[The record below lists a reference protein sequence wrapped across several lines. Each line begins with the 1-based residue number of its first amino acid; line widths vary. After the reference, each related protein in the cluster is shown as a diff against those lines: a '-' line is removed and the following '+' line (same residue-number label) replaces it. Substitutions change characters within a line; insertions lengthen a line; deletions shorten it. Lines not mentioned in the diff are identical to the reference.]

1 MSDNPLCVR
10 FKQLLVSWL
19 KALTG
24 NNLSQSD
31 NTSNLT
37 NNSSINITES
47 RNNSIDEFIIDTQ
60 VSGDQQQEL
69 ILNYSLNQQSLFKEI
84 GDRRSRLETECKEL
98 QKQNDFLMQKIQHL
112 RKSKNIDDLS
122 PEQSFRVGKQIEE
135 AQAKREAIAQQLEE
149 LEKTAGST
157 NLYSTLMK
165 LGYQQQVR
173 LFREAIQTESVAAF
187 LIHGLPD
194 YGQRWLLNRLV
205 VQHVP
210 NSLTDKVVK
219 VDLSRKVRRSDVS
232 ALWRELGGRFGL
244 RERQPSP
251 SEVAKQIYKCWQTQN
266 VLLVF
271 DEVNHVPE
279 SCLQELIDD
288 FWLVLV
294 DRTRDSR
301 SKANPFKLLM
311 FLVDYEGGTETG
323 NISFAEKL
331 DLTRKPHPPIKSP
344 RIIKFSD
351 NDLMTWIDYESD
363 ELPCEFTTKD
373 VQAILENSDNGI
385 PERALIEICDRCGC
399 NWYEESDKW
408 LKL

>member
-1 MSDNPLCVR
+1 MRDNPLFVR

-19 KALTG
+19 KALIG
-24 NNLSQSD
+24 NNFSQND
-31 NTSNLT
+31 ATSNLT
-37 NNSSINITES
+37 NNSSINLTDL
-47 RNNSIDEFIIDTQ
+47 RNNPTTELVTDTQ
-60 VSGDQQQEL
+60 FSGERQQEL
-69 ILNYSLNQQSLFKEI
+69 NLNYSTSQPSLFKEI
-84 GDRRSRLETECKEL
+84 STRSSRLEKERKEL
-98 QKQNDFLMQKIQHL
+98 QEQDEFLREKIQHL

-135 AQAKREAIAQQLEE
+135 AEAEREQIVQKLEE

-173 LFREAIQTESVAAF
+173 LFREALQTESVAAF

-210 NSLTDKVVK
+210 NSLKDKVVK

-244 RERQPSP
+244 HERQPSP

-294 DRTRDSR
+294 DQTRDSR

-311 FLVDYEGGTETG
+311 FLVDYEGSTDTW

-385 PERALIEICDRCGC
+385 PERALIEICDLCGC